1 MLEAKLLV
9 IKISQ
14 LFIFMFLG
22 FAIAKICKM
31 KRDDSMIL
39 SKMGLYLLIPAVI
52 LNSFNRESTPEIIK
66 GLLVGAAAAIVVHI
80 IFFILDLIYQK
91 VFKAKPADRASMIY
105 SNAGNIVV
113 PLVASV
119 FGSEWVIYT
128 LSYISVQQLFI
139 WTQGVHI
146 FEKNKEFDIKKI
158 IINPSIITVFL
169 GILMMAFGIR
179 LPQYVSEIT
188 APLADMVGI
197 VGMLIVGV
205 VAANIDY
212 KVVLREK
219 RLYIISVMRMIV
231 APLAVFIVYKLSYP
245 LIPIDNARMILL
257 ISFLSCCMPIAA
269 TIMQLSQVYDE
280 DVELVAATN
289 ITTTLLSIITV
300 PIFIALF

>member
-1 MLEAKLLV
+1 MLEAKLLA

-22 FAIAKICKM
+22 FAIAKICNM

-80 IFFILDLIYQK
+80 IFFIIDFIYKK
-91 VFKAKPADRASMIY
+91 VFKARSADRASMIY
-105 SNAGNIVV
+105 SNAGNIVI

-139 WTQGVHI
+139 WTQGVRI
-146 FEKNKEFDIKKI
+146 FEKGTKFDIKKI
-158 IINPSIITVFL
+158 IFSPSIITVVL
-169 GILMMAFGIR
+169 GVLMMAFGVR
-179 LPQYVSEIT
+179 LPKYVSEIT

-205 VAANIDY
+205 VAANINY
-212 KVVLREK
+212 KSILREG
-219 RLYIISVMRMIV
+219 RLYVITFMRMII
-231 APLAVFIVYKLSYP
+231 APLAVFIVYKITYP
-245 LIPIDNARMILL
+245 FIPIENIRMLLL
-257 ISFLSCCMPIAA
+257 ISFLSCATPIAA

-280 DVELVAATN
+280 DVELMAAAN
-289 ITTTLLSIITV
+289 ITTTLVSIITI